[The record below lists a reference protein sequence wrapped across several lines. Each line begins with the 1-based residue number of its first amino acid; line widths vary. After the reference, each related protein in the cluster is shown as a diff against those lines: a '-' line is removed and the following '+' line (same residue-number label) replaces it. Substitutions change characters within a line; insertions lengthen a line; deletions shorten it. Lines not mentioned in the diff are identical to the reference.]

1 MEEVE
6 KMEEEGEEE
15 RRGKSE
21 KNGVREGEFV
31 HSGVS
36 LPVSGN
42 LADLKP
48 DVSTLCGTH
57 RCYHFQLVRIQ
68 IEDMDVFALI
78 KLKHRVQDQSSILCD
93 PSVHLVIGGRFRA
106 SGSEGDAESYLN
118 KCTGA
123 ISEKGR
129 N

>member
-1 MEEVE
+1 M
-6 KMEEEGEEE
+6 
-15 RRGKSE
+15 
-21 KNGVREGEFV
+21 
-31 HSGVS
+31 
-36 LPVSGN
+36 SGN

-48 DVSTLCGTH
+48 DVSTLWATH
-57 RCYHFQLVRIQ
+57 RCYPFQLVRIQ

-78 KLKHRVQDQSSILCD
+78 KLKHRVQDQSSILSD

-123 ISEKGR
+123 VTKER
-129 N
+129 FD